1 MTSITTKLESSQ
13 PAAETAVYL
22 FDHWFDPI
30 ETGLR
35 DRVREF
41 IHAMIEGELDMAL
54 SRPRYARHA
63 KPSSG
68 QAAGAVGATGHRHG
82 HRSRSLLG
90 SFGQVEIEVP
100 RARLNTLGGKT
111 TEWKSKA
118 LRAYQRRTLV
128 ADALIA
134 GSYLAGTNTRRVRR
148 ALASLFGGAV
158 GKDTVSRVWR
168 KVKTDWDAWNARS
181 LAEEPIVRL
190 ILDGTVVRVRL
201 DRKATS
207 ISLLIVIGVRED
219 GQKVLLAIKSM
230 GGESTEAWRTVLDD
244 LIKRGLQRPEFL
256 IVDGASG
263 LDKAIAAVWDGV
275 PVQRCTV
282 HKHRNLLAH
291 APERLHDE
299 VTADYTDM
307 IYAATPEEIEARRN
321 AFIRKWRVK
330 HHAVADSLEEAGA
343 RLFTFT
349 RLPPSQWRSARTTNA
364 IERLHEEFKRRIKTQ
379 TVLPSA
385 DTAAML
391 FWALLASGQINMRKV
406 DGWQTLA
413 TKPIDQPIDLAA

>member
-1 MTSITTKLESSQ
+1 MTSTTTKPDSSQ
-13 PAAETAVYL
+13 PQSNTFHL
-22 FDHWFDPI
+22 FDNWFDPI
-30 ETGLR
+30 ETGVR
-35 DRVREF
+35 ERVREF
-41 IHAMIEGELDMAL
+41 IHAMIEGELDMSL
-54 SRPRYARHA
+54 SRPRYARRA
-63 KPSSG
+63 KPSSDHG
-68 QAAGAVGATGHRHG
+68 EGEVGAIGHRHG

-90 SFGQVEIEVP
+90 SFGRVEIEVP
-100 RARLNTLGGKT
+100 RARLNTPDGKT

-148 ALASLFGGAV
+148 ALAALFGGAV

-168 KVKTDWDAWNARS
+168 KVKTDWEAWNARS

-207 ISLLIVIGVRED
+207 ISLLVVIGVRED

-230 GGESTEAWRTVLDD
+230 GGESTEAWRSVLDD
-244 LIKRGLQRPEFL
+244 LIKRDLRRPEFL
-256 IVDGASG
+256 IVDGAPG
-263 LDKAIAAVWDGV
+263 LEKAIAAVWDGV

-291 APERLHDE
+291 APERLHE
-299 VTADYTDM
+299 EIGADYTDM
-307 IYAATPEEIEARRN
+307 IYAATPEEIEARRK
-321 AFIRKWRVK
+321 AFIRKWRLK
-330 HHAVADSLEEAGA
+330 HRAVADSLEEAGE
-343 RLFTFT
+343 RLFAFI

-406 DGWQTLA
+406 DGWKTLA